1 MRLIGKLVVIPT
13 LFLVV
18 TSMSVYAK
26 NVSKGEHAKDVSKVF
41 AAADTDSDG
50 RLSMDEV
57 ASSSTKRV
65 NKKVG
70 ELFTKFDANGDGCVT
85 KDEMTAKKAQ
95 KLGLAAADTNNDGKL
110 TKEESISFFQKKT
123 SDRSAAA
130 FKLRDA
136 NTDGF
141 VTLDELKQFKLQK
154 GKSIVDVKDELGD
167 GADPLTQ

>member
-1 MRLIGKLVVIPT
+1 MRLIGKLVVVPT

-26 NVSKGEHAKDVSKVF
+26 DVPKIF
-41 AAADTDSDG
+41 AAADIDSDG
-50 RLSMDEV
+50 RLSIDEV

-70 ELFTKFDANGDGCVT
+70 ELFTKFDANGDSCLI
-85 KDEMTAKKAQ
+85 KDELKDKKAQ

-110 TKEESISFFQKKT
+110 TKEELTSFFQKKT